1 MSSISKIVVASI
13 LTVVYASFFCQSIF
27 AGMNFSS
34 RSSSIVLTPGGASR
48 LQLHNPSMVTGWSEE
63 SIVRNS
69 GYTTANLWTEQYGAD
84 SVITGT
90 PETLVFSNSNAINS
104 LSTDF
109 ALVTHN

>member
-69 GYTTANLWTEQYGAD
+69 GYTTANVWTEQYGAD

-90 PETLVFSNSNAINS
+90 SETLVFSNSNAIVLLN
-104 LSTDF
+104 
-109 ALVTHN
+109 THNQR